1 MCSPSNTADDLR
13 RHLATFFRSVEHEP
27 ARWLAIV
34 NHGYSPHD
42 CISRLL
48 GLHYDKLYLP
58 PMLQCGLIHI
68 TKSNRHKVVTMN
80 PSIESTVTNSYYT
93 WSNIMNEHNLNIEVS
108 YTIWNKKK
116 PILLAVVVL
125 KREPVVLPFGIRFE
139 RQ

>member
-1 MCSPSNTADDLR
+1 
-13 RHLATFFRSVEHEP
+13 
-27 ARWLAIV
+27 
-34 NHGYSPHD
+34 
-42 CISRLL
+42 
-48 GLHYDKLYLP
+48 
-58 PMLQCGLIHI
+58 MLQCGLIHI

-108 YTIWNKKK
+108 YTIWNKKN
-116 PILLAVVVL
+116 PILLAVAVL